1 MSNELAPVEY
11 KTESGNAIT
20 LSPDDVKTYLTKG
33 NGHVTDSELLIY
45 MQQCK
50 NYKLDPFAH
59 DVHLVKYSDD
69 QPATVII
76 GKDAFQK
83 RADNNP
89 QYDGMESGVV
99 YVSNGELKRRKGALV
114 VPGDA
119 LVGAWAIVY
128 RKDREHPTHVEVSLS
143 EYDTGK
149 SNWKRMPATMI
160 VKVAKAQALREA
172 FPNLFSGL
180 YDESEIADASDNRGR
195 QRRDQPANA
204 EVLDISAPPTPG
216 KQQEFGSKLRE
227 LKDMG
232 LSVASV
238 KSWCKEEYGH
248 DIEELNDSEIDDAM
262 EYIDQIM
269 KEAVVEGQ
277 TVDIDAG
284 EGSATVD
291 EGNVGWAAS
300 CELLDED
307 IEF

>member
-11 KTESGNAIT
+11 KTEAGNAIT

-99 YVSNGELKRRKGALV
+99 YASNGELKRRNGALIV
-114 VPGDA
+114 QGET
-119 LVGAWAIVY
+119 LLGAWASVY
-128 RKDREHPTHVEVSLS
+128 RKDRGHPTHVEVSLP
-143 EYDTGK
+143 EYDTGR

-180 YDESEIADASDNRGR
+180 YEESEIADTSEIDKHDQA
-195 QRRDQPANA
+195 RREQPANA
-204 EVLDISAPPTPG
+204 EIIDISAPPTPE

-227 LKDMG
+227 AKDRG
-232 LSVASV
+232 ISVAGV

-248 DIEELNDSEIDDAM
+248 EIDELNDSEIDDAM

-269 KEAVVEGQ
+269 KEAAQ
-277 TVDIDAG
+277 TVEIAG
-284 EGSATVD
+284 EGSVTVD
-291 EGNVGWAAS
+291 EGNVSGAAS